1 MLNNNLLK
9 LSVGSG
15 KMEKIS
21 SLNTDTTINEFC
33 IKMNNSEKENIIC
46 SDCYSMKM
54 LKTYRKNC
62 IPNFRNNSKLLSE
75 SLIHWDLLPIVL
87 NSHFRFN
94 SHGLL
99 SESLIHWDLLPIV
112 LNSHFRFNSHGELI
126 NKIHF
131 KNLIRICLK
140 NPYCHF
146 TLWTKRANIINS
158 CFKEINK
165 PKNLNLIFSNSI
177 IDKPLK
183 KIPKYFDKTFNNVSK
198 DYKQKSEIN
207 CNSKCVECMVCYLKK
222 DKKNNIRH
230 IIELEK

>member
-94 SHGLL
+94 SHG
-99 SESLIHWDLLPIV
+99 
-112 LNSHFRFNSHGELI
+112 ELI

-158 CFKEINK
+158 CFEEINK

-183 KIPKYFDKTFNNVSK
+183 KVPKYFDKTFNNVSK